1 MPVQNNTT
9 LKLSISHM
17 QPLYGCDGEVQGLAP
32 TVESVAY
39 AVFLLL
45 QLLLSVFGN
54 SLVCLAIIRFNS
66 LQTLTNSFIFSLA
79 VTDLVTPFA
88 RVLFAAVAMLRFE
101 WIFGCF
107 WCKLSSV
114 LGVLLCASS
123 IMHLCAI
130 SVERFIVIR
139 WPLQHHHIITKKRV
153 IAVLVNIW
161 ITALLLSLFP
171 YFGIVELTFN
181 RELLDCE
188 IYWNED
194 PKMAIMLAGTFFLLP
209 FLLMLVSYYY
219 IFQEVQT
226 QTRKISS
233 LQVSTP
239 VVDQRGRRGTI
250 GVRLRVGRILRQEL
264 KAVKIIIVVVG
275 LFFTFWLPFFVIL
288 CIRAYLPELVSGIFQ
303 RLAFVLAYSNS
314 SCNWIVYSIM
324 NRDLRRAF
332 KRMLSVCSC
341 CFTVE
346 QEHTWIQSEH
356 VLKTATIASPE
367 SVRRNSVSPKAHKS
381 SRNGVIIRDNDGEA
395 IDELN
400 SSDNNETIRTSIER
414 VENGLDREV
423 TVEKCLSET
432 NGDSLQS
439 IDNGAV
445 KKDSRDDEQT
455 MPAVI
460 VELQNSAER
469 TCEKETKIVK

>member
-1 MPVQNNTT
+1 MLVQNNTT
-9 LKLSISHM
+9 LKINIAHV

-32 TVESVAY
+32 MGESVAY

-79 VTDLVTPFA
+79 ITDLVTPFV
-88 RVLFAAVAMLRFE
+88 RVLFAAVAMLRLE

-114 LGVLLCASS
+114 LGVFLCASS

-161 ITALLLSLFP
+161 ITALVLSLFP
-171 YFGIVELTFN
+171 YFGIVELAFN
-181 RELLDCE
+181 PELLDCE
-188 IYWNED
+188 IHWNED
-194 PKMAIMLAGTFFLLP
+194 PKMAIMLACAFFLLP

-239 VVDQRGRRGTI
+239 VGDQRGRHGTI

-275 LFFTFWLPFFVIL
+275 LFFAFWLPFFVIL

-303 RLAFVLAYSNS
+303 RLAFVFAYSNS
-314 SCNWIVYSIM
+314 CCNWIVYSIM

-332 KRMLSVCSC
+332 KRMLSACGC

-346 QEHTWIQSEH
+346 QEHTWIHSEH
-356 VLKTATIASPE
+356 VLRTAAIASPGA
-367 SVRRNSVSPKAHKS
+367 VRKKSESPKPKLS
-381 SRNGVIIRDNDGEA
+381 SRNGVVVREHDVEA
-395 IDELN
+395 IDEVH
-400 SSDNNETIRTSIER
+400 SSEKNETVRTSIETAEDGSR
-414 VENGLDREV
+414 ENKKKTTGERYS
-423 TVEKCLSET
+423 SEMT
-432 NGDSLQS
+432 GNEIQS
-439 IDNGAV
+439 MENGAV
-445 KKDSRDDEQT
+445 VQ
-455 MPAVI
+455 
-460 VELQNSAER
+460 
-469 TCEKETKIVK
+469 